1 MENQH
6 LTYFKVENFKK
17 FDSLEVK
24 GIGQFNLIVGDNN
37 VGKTCLLEALS
48 LGIKHKEIIS
58 NLYNILSHRKDSD
71 YYYKIIKNTDPSG
84 NIKNLHSLLEDS
96 FNFENN
102 IITPFLAKGNDY
114 FKYIYNDVEILIE
127 NKFIELNIESQ
138 KIANNKYIFDFV
150 EKHELFSYREIN
162 KKSRNWIFIS
172 KKNVDKKEFQLDF
185 MVDITSGYYF
195 DFFSYKLFH
204 NIIYFSNKISN
215 EKILKYESI
224 ISDYE
229 TKKEVIN
236 LLNSIF
242 ELQILDFN
250 FSSNDLKIS
259 TKKNGKYKSIR
270 EYGDGIQRFILF
282 VLEMLINENG
292 KLFFDEIEVGIHF
305 SKIKKLWKTIFELAQ
320 KYNVQIFATTHSE
333 ECIQAFYEAS
343 KQLNEQ
349 KDIRLISLQEG
360 EKEKIYSTTYN
371 FENIE
376 AGLYSNIELRA

>member
-17 FDSLEVK
+17 FDFLEVK
-24 GIGQFNLIVGDNN
+24 DIGQFNLIVGDNN
-37 VGKTCLLEALS
+37 VGKTCLLEAFS

-58 NLYNILSHRKDSD
+58 NLYNILSQRKDSD
-71 YYYKIIKNTDPSG
+71 YYYKILKNTDSAG
-84 NIKNLHSLLEDS
+84 NIKNLHSLLDDID
-96 FNFENN
+96 NFENN
-102 IITPFLAKGNDY
+102 IIIPFFKQDKHY
-114 FKYIYNDVEILIE
+114 FKYQNNDIEILME
-127 NKFIELNIESQ
+127 NKFIELNKESK
-138 KIANNKYIFDFV
+138 KIADNKYIFDFI
-150 EKHELFSYREIN
+150 ERHELFSYREIN

-172 KKNVDKKEFQLDF
+172 KKNAEEKEFQLDF
-185 MVDITSGYYF
+185 MVDITSGYYP

-270 EYGDGIQRFILF
+270 EYGDGIQRFVLF

-305 SKIKKLWKTIFELAQ
+305 SKIEKLWKTIFELAQ
-320 KYNVQIFATTHSE
+320 KYKVQIFATTHSK
-333 ECIQAFYEAS
+333 ECIQAFYDTS
-343 KQLNEQ
+343 KELNEQ

-360 EKEKIYSTTYN
+360 KQDKIYSTTYN